1 MESLRLEKTSE
12 IVEPNCKASAAKSKT
27 REGFGCCGQWLLVTN
42 GNLFVLLI
50 LILEGG
56 NVVAGGFF

>member
-12 IVEPNCKASAAKSKT
+12 IIEPNCKASTAKSRT
-27 REGFGCCGQWLLVTN
+27 RERFGCCGQWLLVMN
-42 GNLFVLLI
+42 VNVFVLSM
-50 LILEGG
+50 LILEEG